1 MKNSTETY
9 ENGKIQIEDGEKTK
23 DVKQVKT
30 EIVKAKTSIRPQKGP
45 ANQT

>member
-9 ENGKIQIEDGEKTK
+9 ENEKIQIKDSEKKK

-30 EIVKAKTSIRPQKGP
+30 EIVKAKTFIRPQKGP